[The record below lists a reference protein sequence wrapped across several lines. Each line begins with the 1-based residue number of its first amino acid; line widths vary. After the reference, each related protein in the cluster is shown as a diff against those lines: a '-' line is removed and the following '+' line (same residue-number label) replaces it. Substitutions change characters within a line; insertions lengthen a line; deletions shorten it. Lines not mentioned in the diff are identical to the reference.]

1 MAEKEYIEKQ
11 AAIELLRD
19 NINLPIDSGTAR
31 AYWTR
36 VVEIKDALIG
46 HISKIPAADVVDV
59 VRCENCKHS
68 RDRNDGVLICTSS
81 DASDV
86 CWNPVYPTHFCS
98 YGKRKEAT
106 PCSK

>member
-1 MAEKEYIEKQ
+1 MVDKEYIEKE

-19 NINLPIDSGTAR
+19 NIHLPIDSGTAR

-46 HISKIPAADVVDV
+46 HIAKIPAADVAPV
-59 VRCENCKHS
+59 VRCINCVYWDGRGWDGRCEAPS
-68 RDRNDGVLICTSS
+68 NGLIRDYTNYD
-81 DASDV
+81 D
-86 CWNPVYPTHFCS
+86 FCS
-98 YGKRKEAT
+98 YGERKEAT

>member
-1 MAEKEYIEKQ
+1 MADKEYIEKE

-46 HISKIPAADVVDV
+46 YIAKIPAADVAE
-59 VRCENCKHS
+59 VRHGEWKMSESGAIYFCNKCKYLAMPREARGWNFCPNCGARMDGGKH
-68 RDRNDGVLICTSS
+68 G
-81 DASDV
+81 
-86 CWNPVYPTHFCS
+86 
-98 YGKRKEAT
+98 
-106 PCSK
+106 